1 MSNPFASYSEMS
13 EEAGRYIRELETW
26 FEDHGRQSK
35 KPWPVHLIESKER
48 RLAWVLKSKEIFDR
62 GSKRDG
68 EAA

>member
-1 MSNPFASYSEMS
+1 MFTSFAEMS

-35 KPWPVHLIESKER
+35 KPWPEINIANKER
-48 RLAWVLKSKEIFDR
+48 RLAWVLKAKEIFER

>member
-1 MSNPFASYSEMS
+1 MTGSFSNFAEMS

-35 KPWPVHLIESKER
+35 KPWPEINISNKER
-48 RLAWVLKSKEIFDR
+48 RLAWVLKAKEIFDR
-62 GSKRDG
+62 GARRD

>member
-1 MSNPFASYSEMS
+1 MTGSFSNFAEMS

-35 KPWPVHLIESKER
+35 KPWPLHLIESKER
-48 RLAWVLKSKEIFDR
+48 RMAWVAKAKEIFDR
-62 GSKRDG
+62 GAKRD